1 MAARLP
7 LRVGSSDARGDDVTH
22 WQNWA
27 KRWAPSYVHI
37 MGPVDGYFG
46 NTDKAFVFEMQT
58 RLRKSGHAVAVTGEF
73 DETTA
78 RIVGYKPGGVEP
90 RRKIWI
96 YSAAGTGGQWFQGP
110 QFEVGKWCEKVLK
123 LNHQPVDYPA
133 GGFLGLAGGNA
144 GPTVSYNESIAGLAV
159 ELERLIAVCPDL
171 DSPDFEVWFM
181 GYSQSADGLKRA
193 VAKLFGDGGR
203 FAHLRSRINGL
214 VLFGDPTRAPGP
226 TKVGNNP
233 KGSGIARWDAPQWV
247 DDLTW
252 SITTHFDVFPC
263 ATDDTLLP
271 LFYEWFVK
279 AETELP
285 FVAYSAGIVIPALA
299 SYLGIAGMLLGPA
312 LAGMVGVSLNMIGA
326 LITSFGGGDSPN
338 PELVEALS
346 ARGLLNPQ
354 GIVKVFATLTALA
367 GIQVHGEY
375 HLPKPEFNGR
385 TGIQVGCDIVAAF
398 RR

>member
-1 MAARLP
+1 MTARLP
-7 LRVGSSDARGDDVTH
+7 LKLGSSDVRGDDVTH
-22 WQNWA
+22 WQKWA
-27 KRWAPSYVHI
+27 KAYAASYADL
-37 MGPVDGYFG
+37 MGPVDGYYG
-46 NTDKAFVFEMQT
+46 LSDAAFTREMQR
-58 RLRKSGHAVAVTGEF
+58 RLGLPQTGDF
-73 DETTA
+73 DEQTAARVRYAGTTSA
-78 RIVGYKPGGVEP
+78 P

-110 QFEVGKWCEKVLK
+110 QFEVGEWCKAVLK

-144 GPTVSYNESIAGLAV
+144 APTVSYNESIAGLAV
-159 ELERLIAVCPDL
+159 ELERLIAECPDL
-171 DSPDFEVWFM
+171 ASPDVEFWFT

-203 FAHLRSRINGL
+203 FAHLRPRINGL
-214 VLFGDPTRAPGP
+214 LMFGDPTKAPGP

-233 KGSGIARWDAPQWV
+233 KGWGIARWDAPQWI

-252 SITTHFDVFPC
+252 SITTHFDMFPC

-299 SYLGIAGMLLGPA
+299 SYLGIAGMFLGPA
-312 LAGMVGVSLNMIGA
+312 LAGMVGMSLNMMGT
-326 LITSFGGGDSPN
+326 LITSFGGGGSPN
-338 PELVEALS
+338 PELVQALS
-346 ARGLLNPQ
+346 AQGLLTPQ
-354 GIVKVFATLTALA
+354 GIVKVFATLAALP
-367 GIQVHGEY
+367 GMQVHGEY
-375 HLPKPEFNGR
+375 HLPKPEFGGR
-385 TGIQVGCDIVAAF
+385 TGIQVACDAVAAF

>member
-1 MAARLP
+1 MPELKRGSQGPEVGRFYDYFTKWAASYAFL
-7 LRVGSSDARGDDVTH
+7 LG
-22 WQNWA
+22 
-27 KRWAPSYVHI
+27 KR
-37 MGPVDGYFG
+37 DLYFG
-46 NTDKAFVFEMQT
+46 SDEERFTLELQRRLKVPQT
-58 RLRKSGHAVAVTGEF
+58 GIFGDLEASRTGYRWTGTSTPPVVT
-73 DETTA
+73 
-78 RIVGYKPGGVEP
+78 
-90 RRKIWI
+90 RRKIWV

-110 QFEVGKWCEKVLK
+110 QYEVGKWCEKVLK

-144 GPTVSYNESIAGLAV
+144 APTVSYNESIAGLAV
-159 ELERLIAVCPDL
+159 ELERLIAACPDL
-171 DSPDFEVWFM
+171 TSPDVEFWFM

-193 VAKLFGDGGR
+193 VTKLFGDGGR
-203 FAHLRSRINGL
+203 FAHLRARINGL

-252 SITTHFDVFPC
+252 SITTHFDMFPC

-312 LAGMVGVSLNMIGA
+312 LAGMIGVSLNMIGA
-326 LITSFGGGDSPN
+326 LITSFGGGESPN
-338 PELVEALS
+338 PELVQALS
-346 ARGLLNPQ
+346 AQGLMTPQ
-354 GIVKVFATLTALA
+354 GIVKVFATLAALA